1 MFQMYVLILGFDEEK
16 IQTSKQSRIEE
27 PKGRHDDVMMSGK
40 LLQPIFNKTILYECT
55 GLTEARNKWRAN
67 YVRVAIKIAIPWPT
81 PLLPNQPL
89 HLQTI
94 ENALGIPNKE
104 KWKELQQNPHL
115 MHYLQQAIHINLKG
129 ISTLIHTTKYLHN
142 QKFAHKLPQIK
153 REKQKNRTLIPVES
167 KLANKLEKQKLK
179 KIIKQKLEKTHHTVN
194 DSHPE
199 PKT

>member
-1 MFQMYVLILGFDEEK
+1 M
-16 IQTSKQSRIEE
+16 T
-27 PKGRHDDVMMSGK
+27 H
-40 LLQPIFNKTILYECT
+40 ILYECT

-153 REKQKNRTLIPVES
+153 REKQKKPYTHPSRIKIS
-167 KLANKLEKQKLK
+167 KQVRKTKTKKKLSNK
-179 KIIKQKLEKTHHTVN
+179 N
-194 DSHPE
+194 
-199 PKT
+199 